1 MRQRNLAAFVALWIV
16 GCSGQDAAPATD
28 GTSSPPVVVFETSL
42 GTIVAELAPEHAPQT
57 VRHFLTHV
65 RSQFYD
71 GVVVHRV
78 EPGFVI
84 QAGGYQPDMRERR
97 TSAFP
102 VANENPTGL
111 LNARGTLAMARTAD
125 PHSGLI
131 DFFINLADNAKL
143 DYRDSTADGWGYVVF
158 GRVIEGM
165 DVVDVIA
172 GTPTRPQGRLRSLP
186 IEPIIISHAYIRE

>member
-1 MRQRNLAAFVALWIV
+1 MRQGNLAAFVALCIV
-16 GCSGQDAAPATD
+16 GYSGQEAAPATD
-28 GTSSPPVVVFETSL
+28 GATAPPVVVFETSL
-42 GTIVAELAPEHAPQT
+42 GTIVAELAPDHAPQT

-71 GVVVHRV
+71 GVIVHRV

-84 QAGGYQPDMRERR
+84 QAGGHQPDTSERR

-111 LNARGTLAMARTAD
+111 LNTRGTLALARTAD
-125 PHSGLI
+125 PHSGLV

-143 DYRDSTADGWGYVVF
+143 DYRDSTAEGWGYVVF

-165 DVVDVIA
+165 DVVDAIA
-172 GTPTRPQGRLRSLP
+172 GTPTRPQGRLRNLP
-186 IEPIIISHAYIRE
+186 IEPIIIDHAYIRE